1 MIIDIQKRG
10 EELEK
15 KKYTTIAKEFSIST
29 LSAKKYVCMN
39 EEVILKI
46 QTKSNCC

>member
-1 MIIDIQKRG
+1 MIIDIQKRW

-29 LSAKKYVCMN
+29 LVC
-39 EEVILKI
+39 EEICLYE
-46 QTKSNCC
+46 